1 MQAMLA
7 PQNAGVACLLRR
19 SVVSVGVLNFDLRP
33 YSHPKGRGVDVLN
46 FVLPKEKLV
55 YLPKAIKFNIAQRL
69 KCVLASGPK

>member
-19 SVVSVGVLNFDLRP
+19 SVVRGVGVLNFDLRP

-55 YLPKAIKFNIAQRL
+55 YT
-69 KCVLASGPK
+69 

>member
-46 FVLPKEKLV
+46 VVLPKEKRV
-55 YLPKAIKFNIAQRL
+55 YT
-69 KCVLASGPK
+69 